1 MLSLEERII
10 NLLKKHSSTRRLL
23 LEFFSDNK
31 KTNDAIDKLLKDG
44 TLVQDGKEIYLASTL
59 KLVKGKIVS
68 IKARFSFASIGEE
81 DDVYID
87 NRNLNGAFI
96 DDIVYLRKLKGT
108 KDEYEVFEVL
118 ERGRKQIV
126 GELVKNGSYYEV
138 IVKDLTSPSHK
149 FFLNPTKESLFN
161 GYIVATYLD
170 RTVDDITFLDLVS
183 VIGHKQDP
191 GVDISRIILSADAP
205 IEFPFDVREQLKE
218 IPQEVSKEEEVGRK
232 DFTDHL
238 IVTLDGETAK
248 DFDDAVEVV
257 RDGDGY
263 KVGVHIADVSHY
275 VKEGSPLDKEAFS
288 RGTSIYVT
296 DRVVPMLPIE
306 LSNGICSLNPGVK
319 RLVHSCIF
327 HVDSEGNLSEPEIYQ
342 GIIESKGRLTYTYAN
357 KLFNKELK
365 EDEHKSKEI
374 DELLYLLREVSRKI
388 RKRRGR
394 EGALNLDTTE
404 LQFLVDEKGEP
415 YDVIKR
421 TQGEGEKLIEDLMIS
436 ANEMV
441 ATIFEK
447 KNIPFIYRIHEQ
459 PKAKKMEAFI
469 SLSGHLGYKCNFSSL
484 AVEPIDLARYLDSFE
499 NGQDKEI
506 ISMMLLRS
514 LAKARY
520 CCDNKGHFGLASKC
534 YCHFTSPIRRY
545 PDLIVARE
553 IDRFLID
560 KDNEYDLTFVDNLNY
575 IAEDTSAKERR
586 AMTIERAVD
595 DLESAKYMSKHI
607 GEQFSGIITGMT
619 NNGLFVETSI
629 GIEGYI
635 DYVSL
640 EDDFYVFDEQY
651 MTARGKFHHHEHH
664 LGDEVDITVVS
675 VNIEA
680 SQITFELVNNETTKV
695 SKKTQKEHKSKEN
708 AHRRRHSSSK
718 KGKKHGRR

>member
-1 MLSLEERII
+1 MLSIEERII
-10 NLLKKHSSTRRLL
+10 NLLKRHSSTRKLL
-23 LEFFSDNK
+23 LEFFSDSK
-31 KTNDAIDKLLKDG
+31 ETNEAIDKLLKDG
-44 TLVQDGKEIYLASTL
+44 TLVQDGKEIYLTSTL

-68 IKARFSFASIGEE
+68 IKAKFSFASIGEE

-87 NRNLNGAFI
+87 NKNLNGAFI
-96 DDIVYLRKLKGT
+96 GDIVYLQKIKGT
-108 KDEYEVFEVL
+108 RDEYSVFEIL

-126 GELVKNGSYYEV
+126 GELSRQGFGYEV
-138 IVKDLTSPSHK
+138 IVKDLTSPDHI
-149 FFLNPTKESLFN
+149 FMLNPTKESLFD
-161 GYIVATYLD
+161 GYIVSTVID
-170 RTVDDITFLDLVS
+170 RTNGNMTWLDLVQ

-191 GVDISRIILSADAP
+191 GVDITRIILSNDAP
-205 IEFPFDVREQLKE
+205 TQFPSDVREQLKS
-218 IPQEVSKEEEVGRK
+218 IPSEVSKDEMKGRK

-238 IVTLDGETAK
+238 IVTIDGESAK

-263 KVGVHIADVSHY
+263 LVGVHIADVSHY
-275 VKEGSPLDKEAFS
+275 VTKDSPLDKEALS

-327 HVDSEGNLSEPEIYQ
+327 HVDSNGYLSKPHIYQ
-342 GIIESKGRLTYTYAN
+342 GVIESKARLTYTYAN
-357 KLFNKELK
+357 RLFNKELGK
-365 EDEHKSKEI
+365 DEHKSKEI
-374 DELLYLLREVSRKI
+374 DEMLYLLREVSNKI
-388 RKRRGR
+388 RKRRSK
-394 EGALNLDTTE
+394 EGAINLETTE
-404 LQFLVDEKGEP
+404 LNFLVDEQGEP

-441 ATIFEK
+441 AETFFK
-447 KNIPFIYRIHEQ
+447 KGIPFIYRIHEQ
-459 PKAKKMEAFI
+459 PKSKKMSNFI
-469 SLSGHLGYKCNFSSL
+469 SLSGHLGYQCDFSAL
-484 AVEPIDLARYLDSFE
+484 DVEPLDLSKYIDSIE
-499 NGQDKEI
+499 NEQDKEI
-506 ISMMLLRS
+506 LSMMLLRS

-520 CCDNKGHFGLASKC
+520 SPENKGHFGLASKC

-560 KDNEYDLTFVDNLNY
+560 GELSYEESFIDDLDY

-586 AMTIERAVD
+586 AQTIERSVD

-607 GEQFSGIITGMT
+607 GEKFSGIITGMT
-619 NNGLFVETSI
+619 NNGLFIETSV
-629 GIEGYI
+629 GIEGYVDFI
-635 DYVSL
+635 SL

-651 MTARGKFHHHEHH
+651 MTARGKFHHHEYR
-664 LGDEVDITVVS
+664 LGDKVEVIVAS
-675 VNIEA
+675 VNIDA
-680 SQITFELVNNETTKV
+680 VQISFSLISSAKSKV
-695 SKKTQKEHKSKEN
+695 SQKTKMKYI
-708 AHRRRHSSSK
+708 K
-718 KGKKHGRR
+718 KGRKHGRR